1 MPKQPSKSRRTAA
14 AGAAPPDPPWRA
26 IKHVF
31 VLMLENRSFDHMF
44 GLSGLSGIDAA
55 TGAQSNP
62 WPNPGPAGGTIA
74 FHAGAADP
82 MPSDPRH
89 EFTDVVEQ
97 LCGKGATYPS
107 GGGSY
112 PPIHNSGFATNYATT
127 FPANPAPTNAQVRP
141 IMAGIDT
148 RTATPALWTLARE
161 FVVCDRWFSSLPGP
175 TFPNRFFVHG
185 ASSAGLEHSP
195 STFDLAKWE
204 GFAGFRYPHG
214 SVFDKLGASK
224 WRLYQD
230 ESGPIEGRI
239 PQVAAIKGVQFN
251 DVHDL
256 SSFATDLAGGYP
268 WPYTF
273 IEPAYG
279 AMVTGHYHNGTSQ
292 HPMDTLAGGDRLI
305 ARVYNALR
313 ASPLWEDSLLIVTY
327 DEHGGFYDHVA
338 PDAVVPPGDGAGL
351 DHNRSGFD
359 FARLGVR
366 VPAVLVSPR
375 LLRGGVDH
383 AMHDHSSV
391 IATLGKLNGFAP
403 LTQRDAQAHSVLE
416 LVLRTVRPDCPM
428 TIPSVPAAPPSL
440 AAMATHDAKPVEED
454 GNLQGFLY
462 VVRKAQAESA
472 DPAQHAMRAA
482 ALPVEA
488 ASWFHV
494 PRTQGAA
501 RAYINAALPGLL
513 AERAARHG

>member
-1 MPKQPSKSRRTAA
+1 MAKPT
-14 AGAAPPDPPWRA
+14 DPAWKA
-26 IKHVF
+26 IRHVF
-31 VLMLENRSFDHMF
+31 VLMLENRSFDHMLAF
-44 GLSGLSGIDAA
+44 SGLPGIDGA
-55 TGAQSNP
+55 TPAHT
-62 WPNPGPAGGTIA
+62 NPGPSGAPIA
-74 FHAGAADP
+74 FHAGATDP

-97 LCGKGATYPS
+97 LCGKGATYRS
-107 GGGSY
+107 GGGAY
-112 PPIHNSGFATNYATT
+112 PPIHNSGFAINYARTL
-127 FPANPAPTNAQVRP
+127 PANPAPVDGQCKPV
-141 IMAGIDT
+141 MAGIDT
-148 RTATPALWTLARE
+148 RTAAPALWMLARE

-195 STFDLAKWE
+195 SNLDLAKWE
-204 GFAGFRYPHG
+204 LVSGFCYPRG
-214 SVFDKLGASK
+214 SVFDALGSGQ

-230 ESGPIEGRI
+230 ATGPIEGRI
-239 PQVAAIKGVQFN
+239 PQVAAIRGVHFN

-256 SSFATDLAGGYP
+256 SRFAGDLAGEYP
-268 WPYTF
+268 WAYTF

-279 AMVTGHYHNGTSQ
+279 AMVTGYYHNGTSQ

-313 ASPLWEDSLLIVTY
+313 ASPLWEESLLIITH

-338 PDAVVPPGDGAGL
+338 PDVVVPPGDGSGP

-391 IATLGKLNGFAP
+391 IATLGKLNGFPP
-403 LTQRDAQAHSVLE
+403 LTQRDAQAHSVLD
-416 LVLRTVRPDCPM
+416 LVLSTVRHDCPQSISS
-428 TIPSVPAAPPSL
+428 IPVVP
-440 AAMATHDAKPVEED
+440 AMATESIAGNLAHDALPVED
-454 GNLQGFLY
+454 GSTLQGFLY
-462 VVRKAQAESA
+462 VVRKAQAESHN
-472 DPAQHAMRAA
+472 PAQQAMLAA
-482 ALPVEA
+482 ALPMDGE
-488 ASWFHV
+488 SWFHTS
-494 PRTQGAA
+494 RTRGQA
-501 RAYINAALPGLL
+501 RAYLNAALPGLL
-513 AERAARHG
+513 EERAARQA

>member
-1 MPKQPSKSRRTAA
+1 MPKPPGQRRRTAA
-14 AGAAPPDPPWRA
+14 TGAAPPEPAWRA

-31 VLMLENRSFDHMF
+31 VLMLENRSFDHMLA
-44 GLSGLSGIDAA
+44 LSGLPGIDAA
-55 TGAQSNP
+55 TGAQT
-62 WPNPGPAGGTIA
+62 NPGPDGAAIP

-89 EFTDVVEQ
+89 EFADVVEQ
-97 LCGKGATYPS
+97 LCGKGAAYPS

-127 FPANPAPTNAQVRP
+127 FPVNPAPTNAQVRP

-195 STFDLAKWE
+195 STVDLAKWE
-204 GFAGFRYPHG
+204 LFAGFRYPHG
-214 SVFDKLGASK
+214 SVFDKLGRGK

-230 ESGPIEGRI
+230 ESGAIEGRI
-239 PQVAAIKGVQFN
+239 PQVAAIKGVHFN

-256 SSFATDLAGGYP
+256 SSFATDLAGDYP

-279 AMVTGHYHNGTSQ
+279 AMVTGDYHNGTSQ

-338 PDAVVPPGDGAGL
+338 PDAVVPPGDNPGS

-494 PRTQGAA
+494 PRTQGDA